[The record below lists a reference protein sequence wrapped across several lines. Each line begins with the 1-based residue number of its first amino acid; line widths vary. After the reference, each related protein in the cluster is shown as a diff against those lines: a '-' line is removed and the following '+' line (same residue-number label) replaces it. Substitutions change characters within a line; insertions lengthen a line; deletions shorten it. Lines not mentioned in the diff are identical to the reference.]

1 MIEKHYYRV
10 QIHFTEPI
18 LGSQSTKDVTTDFI
32 SKRAGFAPLNGDEI
46 DALPDALERG
56 TTVFHRGKNG
66 QPMLLDYHVK
76 GFLKE
81 AGRILNKRITVGG
94 KPVLNLRNKV
104 GNDVFVSPRQIPLKY
119 SGEIA
124 YNERPLRA
132 ETAQGPRVA
141 LARSEQIDGASIE
154 FGLTVYPGEIT
165 EEVLRDILDYGF
177 DCGIGQWRSAGW
189 GRFRYTLTSE
199 SVAGD

>member
-10 QIHFTEPI
+10 TLHFTEPI
-18 LGSQSTKDVTTDFI
+18 LGSQSTKDVTTEFI
-32 SKRAGFAPLNGDEI
+32 SKRAGFATPEDEL
-46 DALPDALERG
+46 DALPEALERG
-56 TTVFHRGKNG
+56 TTVFHRNPKG

-81 AGRILNKRITVGG
+81 VGRILNKRIVVNG
-94 KPVLNLRNKV
+94 KPLLNLRNKV
-104 GNDVFVSPRQIPLKY
+104 GNDVFVSPRQIPLKF
-119 SGEIA
+119 SGKIT

-141 LARSEQIDGASIE
+141 LARSEQIEDASIE

-165 EEVLRDILDYGF
+165 EEVLRDLLDYGF
-177 DCGIGQWRSAGW
+177 DQGLGQWRTAGW
-189 GRFRYTLTSE
+189 GRFRYTLERE